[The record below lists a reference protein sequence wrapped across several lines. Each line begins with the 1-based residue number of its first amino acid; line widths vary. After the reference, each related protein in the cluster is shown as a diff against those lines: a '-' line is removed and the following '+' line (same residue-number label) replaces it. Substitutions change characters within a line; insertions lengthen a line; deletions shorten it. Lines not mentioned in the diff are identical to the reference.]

1 VETIHHQLYPD
12 ITEEVVKMFNIQE
25 EELKKMIAEITE
37 VPVEKLTPDAD
48 FFNDLGI
55 DSLKAI
61 EIVAAFEKKYRVI
74 IPEND
79 IPNIRNLKQVL
90 KYTEKLK

>member
-1 VETIHHQLYPD
+1 MANNNHEQ
-12 ITEEVVKMFNIQE
+12 EVR
-25 EELKKMIAEITE
+25 KMISEITE
-37 VPVEKLTPDAD
+37 VPEEDLTLDAD

-61 EIVAAFEKKYRVI
+61 EIVAAFEKKYRIV

-90 KYTEKLK
+90 KYTERLK

>member
-1 VETIHHQLYPD
+1 MANNNHER
-12 ITEEVVKMFNIQE
+12 EVKR
-25 EELKKMIAEITE
+25 MISEITE
-37 VPVEKLTPDAD
+37 VPEEDLTPDAD

-61 EIVAAFEKKYRVI
+61 EIVAAFEKRYRII

-79 IPNIRNLKQVL
+79 IPNIRNLRQVL

>member
-1 VETIHHQLYPD
+1 MSNIYE
-12 ITEEVVKMFNIQE
+12 EEVR
-25 EELKKMIAEITE
+25 KMIADITE
-37 VPVEKLTPDAD
+37 VPLEKLTPDAD

-61 EIVAAFEKKYRVI
+61 EIVAAFEKKYRII

-90 KYTEKLK
+90 EYTKKLK

>member
-1 VETIHHQLYPD
+1 MSNNFE
-12 ITEEVVKMFNIQE
+12 EEV
-25 EELKKMIAEITE
+25 KKIIADITE
-37 VPVEKLTPDAD
+37 VPVEKLTLDAD
-48 FFNDLGI
+48 FFKYLGI

-61 EIVAAFEKKYRVI
+61 EIVAAFEKKYRII

-90 KYTEKLK
+90 KYTEKLKKD

>member
-1 VETIHHQLYPD
+1 MSNNLE
-12 ITEEVVKMFNIQE
+12 EEV
-25 EELKKMIAEITE
+25 KKIIADITE

-61 EIVAAFEKKYRVI
+61 EIVAAFEKKYRII

-79 IPNIRNLKQVL
+79 IPNIRNLRQVL

>member
-1 VETIHHQLYPD
+1 
-12 ITEEVVKMFNIQE
+12 MSNNFE
-25 EELKKMIAEITE
+25 EEIKKLIADITE

-61 EIVAAFEKKYRVI
+61 EIVAAFEKKYRII
-74 IPEND
+74 IPEKD
-79 IPNIRNLKQVL
+79 IPNIRNLGLIMEYTKHL
-90 KYTEKLK
+90 KDVR

>member
-1 VETIHHQLYPD
+1 MSNNFEE
-12 ITEEVVKMFNIQE
+12 EEV
-25 EELKKMIAEITE
+25 KKLVADIIE
-37 VPVEKLTPDAD
+37 VPLEKLTLDAD
-48 FFNDLGI
+48 FFKDLGI

-61 EIVAAFEKKYRVI
+61 EIVAAFEKKYRII

-79 IPNIRNLKQVL
+79 IPNIRNLRQVL